1 MKWYS
6 VKKYKPPND
15 EFLSP
20 ILVRTV
26 SNEYNSVKIMLA
38 EYDGKWMDW
47 ENKDPIE
54 EETSEHDGWNR
65 TVTHFCMLEPVE
77 IEE

>member
-1 MKWYS
+1 MKWCS

-20 ILVRTV
+20 ILVRTI
-26 SNEYNSVKIMLA
+26 SNEYGSVKIMLA
-38 EYDGKWMDW
+38 EYDGKWMEW
-47 ENKDPIE
+47 ENKDPI